1 MFKVCIDPGHNEI
14 GADTGARSKNLVE
27 EILTLII
34 AKKVKQGLEA
44 QGSFAVI
51 MTREGQTVN
60 GPATTLLDSLRTRCK
75 IANEANADLFVSI
88 HINAGGGTGSE
99 VLIYSTGGK
108 AESCAKIMAPLIAD
122 AGSWLNRG
130 VKTQNV
136 HVLRET
142 TMPAILTENGF
153 IDTDKDYQKL
163 LKDSVLQDIADA
175 HVLGICNYFGVQYKT
190 TTMAAAK
197 VEVSPAKTAALPFLI
212 IFSGEAEYR
221 VMPYLQEVMKAPA
234 IPLAA
239 ISETVVNASQKLIGI
254 GGKSEDYVL
263 AGKKLTLYKH
273 FAGSDRIGTAEEV
286 IKAAKGGVS

>member
-27 EILTLII
+27 EILTILI
-34 AKKVKQGLEA
+34 AKKIKKGLEA
-44 QGSFAVI
+44 QGNFTVI

-60 GPATTLLDSLRTRCK
+60 GPATTLLDSLRTRCR
-75 IANEANADLFVSI
+75 IANEAGADLFVSV

-99 VLIYSTGGK
+99 VLIYSAGGK
-108 AESCAKIMAPLIAD
+108 AEACAKIMAPLIAD
-122 AGSWLNRG
+122 AGSWPNRG

-153 IDTDKDYQKL
+153 IDSDKDYQKL
-163 LKDSVLQDIADA
+163 LKDIVLQDIADA
-175 HVLGICNYFGVQYKT
+175 HVLGICNFFGVQFRTAT
-190 TTMAAAK
+190 TAAAA
-197 VEVSPAKTAALPFLI
+197 VTASTPRAAALPFLI

-254 GGKSEDYVL
+254 GGEPEDYVL

-273 FAGSDRIGTAEEV
+273 FTGSGRIETAEEV

>member
-1 MFKVCIDPGHNEI
+1 MFKVCIDAGHNEV
-14 GADTGARSKNLVE
+14 GADNGARCKNLVE
-27 EILTLII
+27 EILTLTIT
-34 AKKVKQGLEA
+34 KKIKKGLEA
-44 QGSFAVI
+44 QGNFTVI
-51 MTREGQTVN
+51 MTRDGQTVN

-75 IANEANADLFVSI
+75 IANEANVDLFVSV

-99 VLIYSTGGK
+99 VLIYAVGSK

-122 AGSWLNRG
+122 AGSWTNRG

-153 IDTDKDYQKL
+153 IDSDKDYQKL
-163 LKDSVLQDIADA
+163 LKDSILQNIADA
-175 HVLGICNYFGVQYKT
+175 HVLGICNYFGVQFRT
-190 TTMAAAK
+190 VT
-197 VEVSPAKTAALPFLI
+197 TAAVTASTPQAAGLPFLI

-234 IPLAA
+234 IPLSA

-254 GGKSEDYVL
+254 GGKAEDYVL

-273 FAGSDRIGTAEEV
+273 FFGSDRIGTAEEV